1 MDQEPEQNQ
10 PENVVPLPA
19 EAAPKKKAK
28 KVKPPSRGER
38 WQNAAQAVQD
48 AIAELRSVWEV
59 NVQNVN
65 DAIEELRGVQG
76 EYESWRDNLPE
87 HMQGSATYEKL
98 NTICNIDLGEMM
110 EEPNFEAIE
119 DAAQEALDADLPLGF
134 GRD

>member
-1 MDQEPEQNQ
+1 MNQEPEQNQ
-10 PENVVPLPA
+10 PENTPA
-19 EAAPKKKAK
+19 PAPETAPVKKPK

-48 AIAELRSVWEV
+48 AIAELRSVWEE

-65 DAIEELRGVQG
+65 DAIEELRSVQE

-87 HMQGSATYEKL
+87 NMQGSATYEKL
-98 NTICNIDLGEMM
+98 DTICNIDLGEM